1 MNVILKQAICKVS
14 FIGHELAQQQTG
26 DDLSDLAKAQLL
38 DKLIYEVKEM
48 LGHAVDDLE
57 VPEQTFMFLKRSINA
72 MDEDAE
78 LAVVIKELTE
88 ATDEPADG
96 PSRDYI
102 GIV

>member
-1 MNVILKQAICKVS
+1 MNDLKQSICKVS

-26 DDLSDLAKAQLL
+26 DDLRNLAKAQLL
-38 DKLIYEVKEM
+38 DKLIHEFKEM
-48 LGHAVDDLE
+48 LVHAVDDLE
-57 VPEQTFMFLKRSINA
+57 VPEQTFMFLKMHIKNI
-72 MDEDAE
+72 DEDAE
-78 LAVVIKELTE
+78 LAVLIKELTE